1 MSTENTA
8 IAQTQNPIKA
18 FFEAPS
24 VKQKFQEL
32 LGRRST
38 QFVTS
43 VLQIVSSNTHLQKAN
58 PQSIYMAAVTAA
70 TLDLPINNNLAFAYI
85 VPYKGEAQFQMA
97 WRGFVQLAQ
106 RSGQYQR
113 INVVDVCENQ
123 FKSYNELTEDLQA
136 DFTIDGNGVVV
147 GYAAYFRLNNGFEK
161 LVYWSKAKAL
171 AHGKKYSKSFAFG
184 VWKDDPDAMARKTVL
199 KNALSKWGI
208 LSVEMQT
215 AIVADQ
221 AVITEDGQ
229 FKYVDNEAEPVDKEL
244 ERAYG
249 LLGDCQTLEDIDM
262 LCSTYPEMELE
273 KVNERKY
280 QINASK

>member
-1 MSTENTA
+1 MENTTA
-8 IAQTQNPIKA
+8 VATQNPIKQ

-24 VKQKFQEL
+24 VKAKFQEL
-32 LGRRST
+32 LGKRST

-85 VPYKGEAQFQMA
+85 VPYKGDAQFQMA

-113 INVVDVCENQ
+113 INVVDVYANQ
-123 FKSYNELTEDLQA
+123 FISYNELTEELQA
-136 DFTIDGNGVVV
+136 DFTKDGAGEIV

-171 AHGKKYSKSFAFG
+171 AHGKKYSKMFTSG
-184 VWKDDPDAMARKTVL
+184 VWNTDPDAMARKTVL
-199 KNALSKWGI
+199 KNTLSKWGI
-208 LSVEMQT
+208 LSVEMRT
-215 AIVADQ
+215 AMLADQ

-229 FKYVDNEAEPVDKEL
+229 YKYVDNEDEVVNKEE
-244 ERAYG
+244 ERMRLMLA
-249 LLGDCQTLEDIDM
+249 DCKTLEAVDELAIANPEIDHK
-262 LCSTYPEMELE
+262 LVE
-273 KVNERKY
+273 ERKDE
-280 QINASK
+280 IKNGKV